1 MKSPIISEN
10 KKEQCDRGFLIFE
23 AMIAITLFTI
33 FTLSTYYLHSSMNAL
48 KVLSIQNLEIL
59 KESVP
64 SLDDY
69 IEDGSV
75 DQNIT
80 FSKYGNDSLLV
91 KSGPLAITYS
101 YADKAWGGSSCWPR
115 LDFDNSNFSLYEQG
129 ISLGSGNR
137 STDIEVRNSFAYI
150 TADSSIQSRADFFI
164 IDATDP
170 SNPITISSLNT
181 GPGLASLAVAGPY
194 AYVANIASVSQLQI
208 IDIHDR
214 HHPHLVSQLKLPL
227 PEASTTPPLASA
239 IFYKEKFIYL
249 GTNKWDGREL
259 QIINVEDPLNPA
271 VAGSFE
277 TDTLINDIFVHE
289 NKAYLATSDQNQMTI
304 IDISDKTNPI
314 LKNTFTSSGW
324 QTQQGK
330 VIDIF
335 EDGLGLGRTV
345 GGINRTSNHEAF
357 VFSSSTVMGSMNS
370 VDIPGGVYGII
381 LKPKDIFLITHDPGK
396 EFQVWD
402 RGLQGRKYTMPLR
415 SSPVAISCDWSSL
428 YFATGDEK
436 GLSVYSQNN

>member
-10 KKEQCDRGFLIFE
+10 KKEQCDQGFLIFE
-23 AMIAITLFTI
+23 AMISITLFTL
-33 FTLSTYYLHSSMNAL
+33 FTLSIYHLNSSMNGL
-48 KVLSIQNLEIL
+48 KILSIKNLEIL

-69 IEDGSV
+69 IENGNV

-80 FSKYGNDSLLV
+80 FLKYGNDSLLV
-91 KSGPLAITYS
+91 QSGPLAITHS
-101 YADKAWGGSSCWPR
+101 DTGKAWGGSSCWPR
-115 LDFDNSNFSLYEQG
+115 LHFDNSKFSLYEKG
-129 ISLGSGNR
+129 ISLGSGNK

-164 IDATDP
+164 VDATYP
-170 SNPITISSLNT
+170 SNPATISFLNT

-214 HHPHLVSQLKLPL
+214 HNPHLVSQLKLPL

-249 GTNKWDGREL
+249 GTNKWDGEEFH
-259 QIINVEDPLNPA
+259 IINVENPSNPILI
-271 VAGSFE
+271 GSFE
-277 TDTLINDIFVHE
+277 TDTLINDILINE
-289 NKAYLATSDQNQMTI
+289 NFAYLATSNQDQMVI
-304 IDISDKTNPI
+304 LDISDKSNPI

-402 RGLQGRKYTMPLR
+402 RGLQNRKYTMPLNG
-415 SSPVAISCDWSSL
+415 SPVAISCDWSSM